1 MNRKEE
7 SPAYNATQRCDKRR
21 RIRLRGIGAFL
32 LALGCA
38 RSWLTLLFASPSL
51 PLDTPVDPHHAF
63 DILFCITSVIVALG
77 ASRIAPILEARWAK
91 PTALIAMMGGSCAAI
106 AAFLLP
112 QSAQALALAS
122 GVLGGIGFAMFLLIW
137 AETLSMLSIARI
149 ALYTA
154 LSQLFAVI
162 LVYFCEGF
170 DTSRLLLAIAIL
182 PPVAIAALENAR
194 RTIEEEGGSPESKN
208 ARTSR
213 TIPWKLIVLFAVFSF
228 AYGLREQQLAT
239 GAGVHSSI
247 STGIAMAALAA
258 TVYFFSD
265 RISLNAVSKSA
276 LPLMLCGFLLVP
288 FEGFLGSIVSSY
300 MISIGYSLMSLLVSL
315 MLYDISKRFGLFAIC
330 LLGLKNAMQ
339 IFVVMGSDIAGT
351 LDSSALPAGTTDALL
366 TALVVALLFFA
377 AFILFSEKELTSTWG
392 VKFMESEALTEEGL
406 RNKQIEK
413 RCDYLSLTCKLSP
426 REDEVL
432 RLYAK
437 GLNGPQIEKE
447 LFIAEGTL
455 KTHTRHIYEKLGVP
469 NRKGLYDALGIEK

>member
-1 MNRKEE
+1 M
-7 SPAYNATQRCDKRR
+7 
-21 RIRLRGIGAFL
+21 
-32 LALGCA
+32 
-38 RSWLTLLFASPSL
+38 
-51 PLDTPVDPHHAF
+51 
-63 DILFCITSVIVALG
+63 
-77 ASRIAPILEARWAK
+77 
-91 PTALIAMMGGSCAAI
+91 
-106 AAFLLP
+106 
-112 QSAQALALAS
+112 
-122 GVLGGIGFAMFLLIW
+122 
-137 AETLSMLSIARI
+137 
-149 ALYTA
+149 
-154 LSQLFAVI
+154 
-162 LVYFCEGF
+162 
-170 DTSRLLLAIAIL
+170 
-182 PPVAIAALENAR
+182 
-194 RTIEEEGGSPESKN
+194 
-208 ARTSR
+208 
-213 TIPWKLIVLFAVFSF
+213 
-228 AYGLREQQLAT
+228 
-239 GAGVHSSI
+239 HSSI
-247 STGIAMAALAA
+247 STGIAMAMLAG
-258 TVYFFSD
+258 TVYLFSD

-288 FEGFLGSIVSSY
+288 FEGFFGSVVSSY

-339 IFVVMGSDIAGT
+339 IFVMAGSDVAGM
-351 LDSSALPAGTTDALL
+351 LDSLAPHSGGADALL

-406 RNKQIEK
+406 RSKQIEK
-413 RCDYLSLTCKLSP
+413 RCDYLSRTHKLSP